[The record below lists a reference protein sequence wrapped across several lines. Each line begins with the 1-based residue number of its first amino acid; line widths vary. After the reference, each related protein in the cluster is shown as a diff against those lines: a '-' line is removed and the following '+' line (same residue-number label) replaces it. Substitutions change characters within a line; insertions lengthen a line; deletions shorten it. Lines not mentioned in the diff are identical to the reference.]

1 MDGSEDA
8 LELKPIG
15 RGLNETFLQQSYTEV
30 PKDES
35 IPRSVSQ
42 HVPYERDPG
51 LTESVSKDRVAPS
64 KSFLNPLTQEWESKQ
79 LIAVC
84 TSLSD
89 DCSTQTDRDRS
100 DFSNLVQSLTSALTL
115 GFSMPRLEI
124 LIIQGRS

>member
-79 LIAVC
+79 LIAVS

-89 DCSTQTDRDRS
+89 DGSIQTDRDRS

>member
-64 KSFLNPLTQEWESKQ
+64 KSFLNPLTQEWS
-79 LIAVC
+79 VC